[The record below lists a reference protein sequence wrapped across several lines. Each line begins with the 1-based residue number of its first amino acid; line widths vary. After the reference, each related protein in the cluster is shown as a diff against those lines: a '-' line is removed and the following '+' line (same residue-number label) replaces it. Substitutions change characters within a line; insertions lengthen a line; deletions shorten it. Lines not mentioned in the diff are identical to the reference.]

1 MLFSSSEFFPLICR
15 FILQEKKPFFL
26 IKMCERFADPSS
38 RFQLPDD
45 TSYVPWTPGK
55 PVPDD
60 LIDKMLDKYQSLMKV
75 KGTTWMLQG
84 RTTAGQST
92 VFSAIGTL
100 GLVSFRFSHVE
111 VIVSS
116 THFFFF

>member
-1 MLFSSSEFFPLICR
+1 
-15 FILQEKKPFFL
+15 
-26 IKMCERFADPSS
+26 MCERFADPSS

-75 KGTTWMLQG
+75 KGTTW
-84 RTTAGQST
+84 
-92 VFSAIGTL
+92 
-100 GLVSFRFSHVE
+100 
-111 VIVSS
+111 
-116 THFFFF
+116 

>member
-1 MLFSSSEFFPLICR
+1 MIIIMGTEDYGCPGTVNFSTKEELV

-26 IKMCERFADPSS
+26 IKMCERFEDSKT

-60 LIDKMLDKYQSLMKV
+60 LIGKMLDKYQNLMKV
-75 KGTTWMLQG
+75 KGTT
-84 RTTAGQST
+84 
-92 VFSAIGTL
+92 
-100 GLVSFRFSHVE
+100 
-111 VIVSS
+111 
-116 THFFFF
+116 